1 MYRHT
6 TLFVI
11 LITFLTFNVLFFS
24 VSSAEEDYSADVHI
38 TEFIPNPVGDDS
50 ELEFIE
56 LYNGSDFDVDLSEW
70 VVDTG
75 GSARFIIESGTILGA
90 QSFLTFYSAD
100 KNIAL
105 TNSGD
110 HIQFIRP
117 NAVVQDDIVYTSS
130 IEGHSYIRLDTGI
143 YGGSATP
150 TPNSANT
157 PLPTPTVTPTPTPT
171 IAPTPTLSESPTP
184 ILYSTEVHVSE
195 FLPSPEGDDGELEFI
210 ELHNS
215 STSEIDI
222 SGWIIDTGPTSRFT
236 IAPGTV
242 IAPGLYVV
250 FFSSLYDIS
259 LSNSS
264 DHIQLVRPD
273 GVVQDDISYTE
284 TKEGHSYNRS
294 DAGAYDQS
302 FTPTANAANTITASP
317 TPTPKPTATA
327 SPKSEEST
335 ITYEYSS
342 LLVINELLPNPE
354 GSDEEYEYIEI
365 KNLDTKTVRLAG
377 WTLDDAVKGSAFHF
391 TDESI
396 LAGKIL
402 VFERKKTK
410 IALNN
415 DTDTVSLINPKGKVI
430 STVVYSK
437 VVPEGQSWNRAVDG
451 AYAWSETL
459 TPGRENTI
467 VVLKKASPTPK
478 PKKPKVV
485 AVKKKASASPQAS
498 ALRAPS
504 VLAARDEK
512 LPWTETVSRTVVYPP
527 NETLPATGKQ
537 RLFVLFGATAAFAQ
551 LASGISRKERIWR
564 M

>member
-6 TLFVI
+6 TLFAI

-38 TEFIPNPVGDDS
+38 TEFIPNPVGIDS

-56 LYNGSDFDVDLSEW
+56 LYNGSDFDVDLSGW

-75 GSARFIIESGTILGA
+75 GSARFIIGSGTILGA

-110 HIQFIRP
+110 RIQFIRP
-117 NAVVQDDIVYTSS
+117 NAVVQDDIVYASS

-143 YGGSATP
+143 YSDSATP
-150 TPNSANT
+150 TPNSVNA

-171 IAPTPTLSESPTP
+171 IAPTPTLSPSSTP
-184 ILYSTEVHVSE
+184 ILYSIEVHVSE
-195 FLPSPEGDDGELEFI
+195 FLPNPDGDDGELEFI

-215 STSEIDI
+215 SISEIDI
-222 SGWIIDTGPTSRFT
+222 SGWIIDTGSTSRFM

-250 FFSSLYDIS
+250 FFSSAYDLS

-264 DHIQLVRPD
+264 DRIQFIRPD
-273 GVVQDDISYTE
+273 GVVQDDILYTA

-294 DAGAYDQS
+294 SAGAYDQS
-302 FTPTANAANTITASP
+302 FTPTANAANMISASP
-317 TPTPKPTATA
+317 TPTPKPTPTA
-327 SPKSEEST
+327 SPKPEEEHVA
-335 ITYEYSS
+335 YDFSS

-365 KNLDTKTVRLAG
+365 KNIDKKTVRLAG

-402 VFERKKTK
+402 VFERKKTR

-415 DTDTVSLINPKGKVI
+415 DTDTVSLIDPNGKVI
-430 STVVYSK
+430 SSAKYNK
-437 VVPEGQSWNRAVDG
+437 VVPEGQSWNRTVDG
-451 AYAWSETL
+451 IYAWSQTL
-459 TPGRENTI
+459 TAGKENTI
-467 VVLKKASPTPK
+467 VVLEKSSPTPK
-478 PKKPKVV
+478 PKKPKAAKVT
-485 AVKKKASASPQAS
+485 KKVSAGTPISGS
-498 ALRAPS
+498 KVPS

-512 LPWTETVSRTVVYPP
+512 LPWAETVSRTVVSPL
-527 NETLPATGKQ
+527 NETVPATGKQ

-564 M
+564 R